1 MLTVQHRNSFY
12 PRMRSE
18 FARMVTEV
26 NDCIDMEGWD
36 CHMVSSDDRAM
47 LYFQRTKVKSLADV
61 NSARQVRPSA
71 GNRFSPDA
79 VFLHCL
85 SYDVPCGIKHTCL
98 RLESAPCRRNVLASS
113 TCS

>member
-1 MLTVQHRNSFY
+1 
-12 PRMRSE
+12 
-18 FARMVTEV
+18 MVTEV

-85 SYDVPCGIKHTCL
+85 SYDVPCGSNILVCGWNLLH
-98 RLESAPCRRNVLASS
+98 VGGM
-113 TCS
+113 CSRA